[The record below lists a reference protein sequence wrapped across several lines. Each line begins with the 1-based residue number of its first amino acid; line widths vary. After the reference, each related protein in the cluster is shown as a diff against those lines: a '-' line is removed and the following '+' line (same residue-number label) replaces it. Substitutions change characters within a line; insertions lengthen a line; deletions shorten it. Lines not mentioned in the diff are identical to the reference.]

1 MLDIEQFS
9 TVRGVNL
16 DQGDETFY
24 QKFSC
29 GAVSI
34 PWQAEILE
42 TGVFQV
48 CHPSINPCLLHPL
61 AGRDTGDWSLPGIS
75 SISQPLPL
83 HPLASCRLE
92 AGIFQVYY
100 PSINPLSP
108 WQAEILETGVFQVFH
123 PSINPHS
130 PSPGRQRYWRLE
142 YSRYI
147 IHQSTLASSVSDPDP
162 GSGAFLTPGS
172 GIGFFRIPDPKP
184 ILLRA

>member
-48 CHPSINPCLLHPL
+48 CHPSINPCLFTL
-61 AGRDTGDWSLPGIS
+61 
-75 SISQPLPL
+75 
-83 HPLASCRLE
+83 
-92 AGIFQVYY
+92 
-100 PSINPLSP
+100 
-108 WQAEILETGVFQVFH
+108 
-123 PSINPHS
+123 
-130 PSPGRQRYWRLE
+130 GRQRYWRME
-142 YSRYI
+142 YSRFI
-147 IHQSTLASSVSDPDP
+147 IHQSTLASS
-162 GSGAFLTPGS
+162 
-172 GIGFFRIPDPKP
+172 IPWQAE
-184 ILLRA
+184 ILENGEFQVYHSSINPCLSIPWQVEKLETGVF